1 MVRHVI
7 RQVVKTGHYK
17 DFMNASKVRNDAG
30 LKFGIPAYRVYASTW
45 GTFNEVFT
53 EAEYESSAG
62 LEALLTAAE
71 DDADFREA
79 FAGVV
84 SLLVDGETRDNLLTE
99 QSLG

>member
-17 DFMNASKVRNDAG
+17 DFMSACKARNDAG
-30 LKFGIPAYRVYASTW
+30 LKVGIPAYRVYASTW

-53 EAEYESSAG
+53 EAEYESSG
-62 LEALLTAAE
+62 DLESRFAAAE
-71 DDADFREA
+71 DDPDFGEA
-79 FAGVV
+79 LLGVV

-99 QSLG
+99 RSLG